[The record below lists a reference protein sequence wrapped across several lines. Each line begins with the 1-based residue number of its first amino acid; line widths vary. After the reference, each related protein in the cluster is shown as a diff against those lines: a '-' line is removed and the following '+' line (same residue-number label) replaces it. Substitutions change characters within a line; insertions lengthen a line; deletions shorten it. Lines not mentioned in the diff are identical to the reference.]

1 MPTTTRKK
9 KISNTQKNIME
20 EPKKLTRPRTG
31 RMLAGICASIANYFG
46 VDVTLVRIG
55 YLLLSLFSAG
65 FPGLLLYFI
74 LILIIPEEP
83 NRYNLRK

>member
-1 MPTTTRKK
+1 
-9 KISNTQKNIME
+9 ME

-31 RMLAGICASIANYFG
+31 RMLAGICAGIANYFG
-46 VDVTLVRIG
+46 VDVTLVRVG

-74 LILIIPEEP
+74 LTLIIPEEP
-83 NRYNLRK
+83 NRYDLRR

>member
-1 MPTTTRKK
+1 
-9 KISNTQKNIME
+9 ME

-31 RMLAGICASIANYFG
+31 RMLAGICAGIANYFG
-46 VDVTLVRIG
+46 VDVTMVRIG

-74 LILIIPEEP
+74 LTLIIPEEP
-83 NRYNLRK
+83 NRYDLRR